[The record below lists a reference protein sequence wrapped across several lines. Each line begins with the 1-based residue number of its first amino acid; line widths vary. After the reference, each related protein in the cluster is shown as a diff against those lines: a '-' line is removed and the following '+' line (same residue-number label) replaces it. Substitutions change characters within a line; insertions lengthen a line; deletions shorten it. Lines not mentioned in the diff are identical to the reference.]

1 MVNIPI
7 DSRLILSSGNLS
19 KCAACFAPMT
29 PSLESQA
36 KIDFVLGKGDDI
48 VFPIKV
54 PHSGYQMQS
63 WRSDSVFERYEAD
76 SQYNKVG
83 DLSVEEFTDILLI
96 LPPVD

>member
-1 MVNIPI
+1 
-7 DSRLILSSGNLS
+7 
-19 KCAACFAPMT
+19 MT
-29 PSLESQA
+29 PSLEAQA

-76 SQYNKVG
+76 S
-83 DLSVEEFTDILLI
+83 
-96 LPPVD
+96 